1 MRSGGVCGPW
11 ATVRMP
17 AAPGARWRRAAFA
30 LVQHR
35 AFDPIVMACIVANVL
50 FMVGSFKLRTWFQ
63 SA

>member
-1 MRSGGVCGPW
+1 
-11 ATVRMP
+11 MP